1 MPQPNRQAEF
11 MALAAVGIIL
21 PGALGFHADLL
32 AMDSAHPH
40 RVQLA
45 MDSQQALITTSNAG
59 IPAYLANY
67 VDPKFIEILTAPNKA
82 AQLIGESQM
91 GDWTKQTLTFPAV
104 EYTGE
109 VSSYGDYSENGSTG
123 VNMEFP
129 QRQPYH
135 YQTITQWGERQ
146 LEVADLAKLD
156 YASRM
161 NNASANVLNKF
172 QNDTYFYGVAGLQN
186 YGLLNDPALSAAITP
201 GAKVFNVGASGPWTT
216 SGIVTAQATEIFADL
231 QALFR
236 QAVKQCGGLIDTEA
250 KFTFAM
256 STLSDSALST
266 TNQYNVNVRDMI
278 AKNYPN
284 ATVKTA
290 PQYTTASGELV
301 QLILEDIEGEPVA
314 TCVYTE
320 KLRAH
325 KLIAGHSSYSQKKS
339 QGSAG
344 AMIYRPMG
352 IAQLLGV

>member
-1 MPQPNRQAEF
+1 MQPNRKAELA
-11 MALAAVGIIL
+11 ALAGIGIIL
-21 PGALGFHADLL
+21 PGVVGFHEDL
-32 AMDSAHPH
+32 
-40 RVQLA
+40 LA
-45 MDSQQALITTSNAG
+45 MDSQQALVTTSNAG

-82 AQLIGESQM
+82 AQILGESQM
-91 GDWTKQTLTFPAV
+91 GDWTKQTLTFPTV
-104 EYTGE
+104 EFTGE

-123 VNMEFP
+123 VNATFP

-156 YASRM
+156 YAARM
-161 NNASANVLNKF
+161 NQASANVLNKF

-201 GAKVFNVGASGPWTT
+201 GNKAFNSNASGPWTT
-216 SGIVTAQATEIFADL
+216 NGVVTATATEIFADI

-250 KFTFAM
+250 SFTLAM

-290 PQYTTASGELV
+290 PQYTTAGGELV
-301 QLILEDIEGEPVA
+301 QLILENIEGEAVG
-314 TCVYTE
+314 TTVYTE
-320 KLRAH
+320 KMRAH
-325 KLIAGHSSYSQKKS
+325 RMIAGHSSFSQKKS

-344 AMIYRPMG
+344 AVIWRPMG
-352 IAQLLGV
+352 IAALLGV